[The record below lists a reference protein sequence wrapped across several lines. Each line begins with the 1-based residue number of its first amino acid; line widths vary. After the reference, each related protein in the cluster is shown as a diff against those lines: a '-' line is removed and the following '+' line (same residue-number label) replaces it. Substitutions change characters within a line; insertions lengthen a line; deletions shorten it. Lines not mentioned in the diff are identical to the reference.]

1 MGSICSS
8 GEAYNSKSGI
18 SIFYIFGKKVKVC
31 NELISRILIND

>member
-8 GEAYNSKSGI
+8 GEAYNSKFGI
-18 SIFYIFGKKVKVC
+18 SIFGKKVKVC

>member
-8 GEAYNSKSGI
+8 GETYNSKSGI
-18 SIFYIFGKKVKVC
+18 SIFCKKVKVC